1 MSRTDL
7 LRLEFIVEGS
17 PISQQTRRRERL
29 RAWQSRVREKA
40 ESQWSENFR
49 TATEDVLLQIVYFYK
64 ETVLDVDNIVKPI
77 QDAMI
82 GLAYLDDVQVTDIL
96 VRKRDLL
103 KNLIIRDESLT
114 PVLIE
119 GLTTEDEF
127 IHMVIT
133 DDFDQEI

>member
-127 IHMVIT
+127 IHVVIT

>member
-49 TATEDVLLQIVYFYK
+49 TATEDVLLQIVCFYK

-127 IHMVIT
+127 IHVVIT